1 MVSETSSPWGFTAPG
16 TNYCI
21 ISNIGIAYRRRPVHP
36 CTTHLPLISVYY
48 SLCLMS
54 YISSLLY
61 PLHFIIIWYKWR
73 RNMLLVQSCSRNKA
87 NLGICG
93 LTVRPAKLAC
103 HRIPACPP
111 VHVTVCYWNTSPL
124 NIKSRLPLSFDILLY
139 DVQKRRF
146 SRNG

>member
-73 RNMLLVQSCSRNKA
+73 RDMLLTLSCSRHNA
-87 NLGICG
+87 DLGMSS
-93 LTVRPAKLAC
+93 LTVRSVKLGC
-103 HRIPACPP
+103 HGIPTCPH
-111 VHVTVCYWNTSPL
+111 VHVYVYYWTTSFL
-124 NIKSRLPLSFDILLY
+124 NIHFYIRTAAFILHSLI
-139 DVQKRRF
+139 RRAEEEI
-146 SRNG
+146 